1 MTQPPNI
8 SQPPDSSSDDTEA
21 GAMNLQPV
29 KFERIR
35 DSGGLTVYQA
45 LIRNPSEPGTEYS
58 LTVTAASPAEG
69 PETTAL
75 QALLDEMQVAFSLIP
90 APVPEDR
97 VTEAPDPFDAK
108 NEVLIE
114 PGVVTLGRDGP
125 VGVAVAVETTTGY
138 DKLSMIKRVIR
149 TFYKTTVSA
158 GKDHRWT
165 AKGNVSQQATVIVKK
180 GYGTVKATKPPFQN
194 VKVRRA
200 KYYATGTVVTVHGTI
215 RMTYYLYGSFNPP
228 PGVVVH

>member
-1 MTQPPNI
+1 MTQPP
-8 SQPPDSSSDDTEA
+8 DSYGSDGTEA
-21 GAMNLQPV
+21 GVPNLQPV
-29 KFERIR
+29 KFEPIQNDGR
-35 DSGGLTVYQA
+35 LAVYQA

-75 QALLDEMQVAFSLIP
+75 QEFLNEMQVAFSLLP

-114 PGVVTLGRDGP
+114 PGVVTLGREGP
-125 VGVAVAVETTTGY
+125 VGVAVAVETVTGY
-138 DKLSMIKRVIR
+138 DKQSLIKRVIR
-149 TFYKTTVSA
+149 IFYKTTVGA

-165 AKGNVSQQATVIVKK
+165 AKGNVPQQATVIVKK
-180 GYGTVKATKPPFQN
+180 GYGTVKATKPPSQN
-194 VKVRRA
+194 VQVGSK
-200 KYYATGTVVTVHGTI
+200 KYYATGKVVTVHGTI

>member
-1 MTQPPNI
+1 MTQPPG
-8 SQPPDSSSDDTEA
+8 SYGSDGTETELL
-21 GAMNLQPV
+21 NLQPV
-29 KFERIR
+29 SFEPIR
-35 DSGGLTVYQA
+35 NDGRLAVYQA

-58 LTVTAASPAEG
+58 LTVTAASPAKG

-75 QALLDEMQVAFSLIP
+75 QEFLNEIRAAFSLLP
-90 APVPEDR
+90 APLPEDR
-97 VTEAPDPFDAK
+97 DTGVPDSFNPE

-114 PGVVTLGRDGP
+114 PGVVTLGREGP
-125 VGVAVAVETTTGY
+125 VGVAVAVETMTGY
-138 DKLSMIKRVIR
+138 DKQSLIKRVIR
-149 TFYKTTVSA
+149 IFYKTTVGPN

-165 AKGNVSQQATVIVKK
+165 AKGNQPQQATIVVKK

-194 VKVRRA
+194 VQVRSA
-200 KYYATGTVVTVHGTI
+200 KYYATGKVVTVHGTI

>member
-1 MTQPPNI
+1 
-8 SQPPDSSSDDTEA
+8 
-21 GAMNLQPV
+21 
-29 KFERIR
+29 
-35 DSGGLTVYQA
+35 
-45 LIRNPSEPGTEYS
+45 
-58 LTVTAASPAEG
+58 
-69 PETTAL
+69 
-75 QALLDEMQVAFSLIP
+75 MQVASAHP
-90 APVPEDR
+90 RAGSGRPRYRGARSV
-97 VTEAPDPFDAK
+97 DAK

-138 DKLSMIKRVIR
+138 DKLSMIKRVIG
-149 TFYKTTVSA
+149 FYKTTVGA

-200 KYYATGTVVTVHGTI
+200 KYTQ
-215 RMTYYLYGSFNPP
+215 
-228 PGVVVH
+228 PGQ